1 MGQGRAW
8 NSGWVSRA
16 HSDSQGGSVVHLTEF
31 PGVVVELRV
40 LRGAPGGIQR
50 DVLGSW
56 VCTDFR
62 VLRGAPY
69 GIPGVVTEFGGL
81 RRCALRNS
89 GWAPRLLTEFHVFW
103 ARGYGILDGIP
114 AHATEIGWGLG
125 CVLTECHVERR
136 QIHYNGVVG
145 TQSTKLSGSYGIVD
159 RSENFFGIVRGSYGI
174 VRGSY
179 GIVRG
184 SYGIDR
190 GSYGIVRG
198 SYGILAGAYGIVR
211 IYSGIL
217 GGGYGIV
224 GNLLELSGS
233 LMEFWGGT
241 TEFSGILWNCL
252 GISRNSGGWAQEFS
266 GEGYCGTLQ
275 SALMEFLWGGVLVL
289 WNSRGNVD
297 CSRGLYGI
305 HQRSDWS

>member
-1 MGQGRAW
+1 M
-8 NSGWVSRA
+8 
-16 HSDSQGGSVVHLTEF
+16 
-31 PGVVVELRV
+31 VVELRV

-50 DVLGSW
+50 FMGVYRLQGLAR
-56 VCTDFR
+56 CT
-62 VLRGAPY
+62 LRNSRGY
-69 GIPGVVTEFGGL
+69 GIRGL
-81 RRCALRNS
+81 MRCALRNS
-89 GWAPRLLTEFHVFW
+89 GWAPPLLTEFHVFW

-114 AHATEIGWGLG
+114 AHVTELGGVWG
-125 CVLTECHVERR
+125 VLTECHVECR

-159 RSENFFGIVRGSYGI
+159 RSENFYGIVRGSYGI

-198 SYGILAGAYGIVR
+198 SYGVLAGAYGIVR
-211 IYSGIL
+211 IHSGIL
-217 GGGYGIV
+217 GGSYGIV
-224 GNLLELSGS
+224 GNLLVWVSYGILG
-233 LMEFWGGT
+233 GGT

-266 GEGYCGTLQ
+266 GEGYYGTLQ
-275 SALMEFLWGGVLVL
+275 SALMNSYGGGACLVEFSGECGLFEGLI
-289 WNSRGNVD
+289 WNPPKK
-297 CSRGLYGI
+297 
-305 HQRSDWS
+305 